1 MKMMRRLLA
10 LGIALSAVG
19 FVGALANA
27 AGPPEC
33 SRRLVVEFTPD
44 VPNSRDPE
52 FLSSLLSNH
61 PGYQLEWVGA
71 QDAFHAILSLTGP
84 GPASACQYVVQTIQK
99 DGRVESVQEE

>member
-1 MKMMRRLLA
+1 MKTMRRLLA

-19 FVGALANA
+19 FGGAVANA
-27 AGPPEC
+27 AGPPPC
-33 SRRLVVEFTPD
+33 SLRLVVEFTPD

-61 PGYQLEWVGA
+61 PGYQLDWVGA
-71 QDAFHAILSLTGP
+71 QDAFHAILDLSGP

-99 DGRVESVQEE
+99 DGRVESVEEE